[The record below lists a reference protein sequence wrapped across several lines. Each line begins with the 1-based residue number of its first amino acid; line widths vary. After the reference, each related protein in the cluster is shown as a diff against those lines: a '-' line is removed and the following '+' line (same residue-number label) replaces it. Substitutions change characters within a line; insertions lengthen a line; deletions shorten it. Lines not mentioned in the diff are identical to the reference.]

1 MNEGGEGQCEGG
13 LVDNFKS
20 TLVAR
25 MQIVSESLTKQ
36 NIGHRLVGI
45 DPDSF
50 WFHLRDNVD
59 LASLIVGL
67 YEKWADAAAIYINM
81 HSEGRFLVCQFFLPA
96 EICDH
101 TDARPY

>member
-1 MNEGGEGQCEGG
+1 MSEGGEGQCEGG

-36 NIGHRLVGI
+36 SIEHRLVGI

-50 WFHLRDNVD
+50 WFHLKHDVD
-59 LASLIVGL
+59 LTSLIVGL
-67 YEKWADAAAIYINM
+67 YEKWVDAAAIYINV

-96 EICDH
+96 EIQ